1 MELKYDAI
9 RGGVRCGCNICR
21 TAAAPQGKTYVMW
34 YKTDTGWIS
43 EYGEKE

>member
-1 MELKYDAI
+1 MELEYDAI

-21 TAAAPQGKTYVMW
+21 TAAPAGKNYVMW
-34 YKTDTGWIS
+34 FKTDTGWIS